1 MVVIFCNYCYG
12 DNDNHCVIAPVIIE
26 IRAPVIIE
34 IRAP

>member
-26 IRAPVIIE
+26 IRAP
-34 IRAP
+34 